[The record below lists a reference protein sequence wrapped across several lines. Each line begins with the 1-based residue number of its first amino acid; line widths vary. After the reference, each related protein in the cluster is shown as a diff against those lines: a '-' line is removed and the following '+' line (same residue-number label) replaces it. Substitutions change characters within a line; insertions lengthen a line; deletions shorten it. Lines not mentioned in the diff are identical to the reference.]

1 MAIRISLRKRLVIW
15 YSIIVAL
22 SLLLFGIYTYLSFS
36 GVLYSNLDTTLSRVA
51 SSLDYIIK
59 ESQQNPKEKS
69 KVLEKKSKGKTDKFA
84 LFREEERKR
93 FVGPLRPSVSPPEGI
108 EEKQDIVWSAIY
120 EHILLNSKNYYIQI
134 ADTNEQIIWRSNNL
148 LPDSLPI
155 YTKLTHLLNFLPDT
169 ISKFSKNED
178 IDTIK
183 VKVQKVLPDS
193 AFFNIVIDNK
203 NVRLLVKKSNQALI
217 SIGYNI
223 EDIEDNIKNL
233 YSILIVAFPPILLIS
248 IIGGLI
254 LSKVSL
260 KQIDEITRTA
270 EEITAKHLNKRLP
283 EVHTDDE
290 VGHLTKTLNEMIE
303 RLEGSFNQIRRFTAD
318 ASHELR
324 TPLTILRGELEIAL
338 HKVQT
343 VEEYQM
349 IILSSLEEVERLSNV
364 VETLLELS
372 RADAGQVKMNYQE
385 TDLSNLITEISEDA
399 EILAEAKGLKL
410 FRGIEK
416 KVFIQCDPA
425 RIHQAVLNVIDNAIK
440 YTHPGGAI
448 TIKLKKHREYSEI
461 VISDTGIG
469 IPEEQIPFIFD
480 RFYRIDKARSKNIQ
494 GSGLGLSIVKWIV
507 DSHNGS
513 IEIQN
518 LSQGTMFIIKLPNKK
533 VKETGT

>member
-15 YSIIVAL
+15 YSIIVAF

-36 GVLYSNLDTTLSRVA
+36 AVLYSNLDTTLSRVA
-51 SSLDYIIK
+51 SSLDYIMK
-59 ESQQNPKEKS
+59 ESQQNPKD
-69 KVLEKKSKGKTDKFA
+69 KVKTTEKKSRSQKSDKFA

-93 FVGPLRPSVSPPEGI
+93 FVGPLRPTVSPRDELY
-108 EEKQDIVWSAIY
+108 EKQDIVWSAIY

-155 YTKLTHLLNFLPDT
+155 YSKLTHLLNFIPDT
-169 ISKFSKNED
+169 ATKSIKKQDSLSINE
-178 IDTIK
+178 
-183 VKVQKVLPDS
+183 QKILPDS

-203 NVRLLVKKSNQALI
+203 NVRLLVKKSKQALI
-217 SIGYNI
+217 SIGYNL

-233 YSILIVAFPPILLIS
+233 YSILIIAFPPILLIS

-254 LSKVSL
+254 LSKLSL
-260 KQIDEITRTA
+260 KQINEITRTA
-270 EEITAKHLNKRLP
+270 EEITAKHLSKRLP
-283 EVHTDDE
+283 VVHTNDE
-290 VGHLTKTLNEMIE
+290 VGHLTRTLNEMIE

-338 HKVQT
+338 HKVQSI
-343 VEEYQM
+343 EEYQM

-364 VETLLELS
+364 VDTLLELS
-372 RADAGQVKMNYQE
+372 RADAGQVKMVFQE
-385 TDLSNLITEISEDA
+385 SDLSKLILDISEDA
-399 EILAEAKGLKL
+399 EILAEAKGLILHKD
-410 FRGIEK
+410 IEN
-416 KVFIQCDPA
+416 KVFVQCDTA

-440 YTHPGGAI
+440 YTPKGGSI

-461 VISDTGIG
+461 IISDTGIG
-469 IPEEQIPFIFD
+469 IPEEHIPFIFD

-494 GSGLGLSIVKWIV
+494 GSGLGLAIVKWII

-518 LSQGTMFIIKLPNKK
+518 KSQGTILTIKLPNKRT
-533 VKETGT
+533 KELQS